1 MGCNKF
7 RRAQQIPDV
16 FENSGMDF
24 EFFPYYEIFRFSNED
39 GQGRIIDY
47 SLSLMAL
54 VWGLG
59 VRNSWLPDLASFA
72 TYTRSECAAKERMTD
87 LQCIY
92 WHTQHYSAQK
102 ACKEGTI
109 LLTRNK

>member
-7 RRAQQIPDV
+7 RRTQQIPDV

-47 SLSLMAL
+47 SLNLMAL
-54 VWGLG
+54 APTPPTMR
-59 VRNSWLPDLASFA
+59 VRSGRFNKL
-72 TYTRSECAAKERMTD
+72 TRSMK
-87 LQCIY
+87 Y
-92 WHTQHYSAQK
+92 FS
-102 ACKEGTI
+102 
-109 LLTRNK
+109 